1 MLKSFSLL
9 PFLGHELVFDR
20 IKAASSTDASL
31 GYIHLL
37 AY

>member
-1 MLKSFSLL
+1 MLQCFSLL

-20 IKAASSTDASL
+20 IKVASSTDTSL

-37 AY
+37 SY